1 MHRFAVAV
9 IALVAC
15 SKTPAIDPIAS
26 EVPAD
31 TALVATVSLDRLR
44 LSTFWPKLEAA
55 LAAKLP
61 LAAIRASCPSDPVRS
76 IESIAIALPTVVAP
90 DRALVFV
97 RGVTR
102 DVAAACM
109 TELARNEGQPIQIS
123 EAGPLVQMSGDGDV
137 LYARWLGART
147 LVFAPGAMHAKEP
160 LLAVGKP
167 ATRDPAFATALGKL
181 RRDRVLS
188 FAFRAPAQTELRSL
202 IADSGVEP
210 EWGYGWLDLDTVL
223 RGEIVL
229 GFATAEAAAAAAKQT
244 FEGPLA
250 RARTIARDREVT
262 LTLELD
268 AAQTS
273 QLIELALSTG
283 N

>member
-1 MHRFAVAV
+1 MHRFAVAL

-15 SKTPAIDPIAS
+15 SKTPAIDSIAAQ
-26 EVPAD
+26 VPAD

-44 LSTFWPKLEAA
+44 LSTFWPKLESA

-61 LAAIRASCPSDPVRS
+61 LAGIRASCPSDPVRA

-97 RGVTR
+97 RGVAR

-109 TELARNEGQPIQIS
+109 TEFAKSEGQPILIS
-123 EAGPLVQMSGDGDV
+123 DAGPLVQMSGDGDA
-137 LYARWLGART
+137 LYVRWLDSRT

-160 LLAVGKP
+160 LLALGKP
-167 ATRDPAFATALGKL
+167 ATREPAFATALGKL
-181 RRDRVLS
+181 RRERVLS

-202 IADSGVEP
+202 IAESGVEP

-223 RGEIVL
+223 RGELVL
-229 GFATAEAAAAAAKQT
+229 GFATAEAAAAAANRT

-250 RARTIARDREVT
+250 KARTIARDREVT
-262 LTLELD
+262 LILELD
-268 AAQTS
+268 AVQTA